1 MTRLV
6 LALAVLGVPLG
17 TQAQPPED
25 ATATTPSTPPTP
37 STQPNDALGQRLADS
52 ATTGAEAYALGVQ
65 AFERA
70 RYEDAE
76 RAWVRSNELD
86 PNPVLW
92 IAIADTRER
101 RDDEPG
107 TVAALERYL
116 SERPDAPDRSA
127 VQARIATLQKTP
139 AEVTVR
145 SIEEGHAILLDGKP
159 LDQKTPATIEVEP
172 GEHTVIVVGNGVEV
186 GEQTFQVGYGE
197 ARELVFTP
205 KTPSHVEVQDAGP
218 DLDFEAEVKASKRA
232 VWALTGIA
240 GAALVTGTALGVT
253 ALSKEQDFRDDP
265 TAETADKGNRLALF
279 ADVSF
284 GVAALSAVT
293 ALAVFLTTKNKKKRR
308 ERQQARVRFETR
320 GPGASAT
327 LRF

>member
-1 MTRLV
+1 MLRFLFV
-6 LALAVLGVPLG
+6 LAVLFVPWR
-17 TQAQPPED
+17 TQAQPTEEG
-25 ATATTPSTPPTP
+25 TETTPTTREAP
-37 STQPNDALGQRLADS
+37 STRANDELAQKLADP
-52 ATTGAEAYALGVQ
+52 ATTGAEAYEIGVRE
-65 AFERA
+65 FERA
-70 RYEDAE
+70 RYGDAE
-76 RAWVRSNELD
+76 LAWVRSNELD
-86 PNPVLW
+86 PNPILW
-92 IAIADTRER
+92 IAIADTREQ

-107 TVAALERYL
+107 TVKALERYL
-116 SERPDAPDRSA
+116 SERPDAPDRTA
-127 VQARIATLQKTP
+127 VEARIATLQKTP

-145 SIEEGHAILLDGKP
+145 SIEAGHAILLDGKP
-159 LDQKTPATIEVEP
+159 LDQKTPATIEMEP

-205 KTPSHVEVQDAGP
+205 KTPSHVEVQEAGP

-232 VWALTGIA
+232 VWALTGVA

-253 ALSKEQDFRDDP
+253 ALRKEQDFRDDP

-284 GVAALSAVT
+284 GIAALSAVT
-293 ALAVFLTTKNKKKRR
+293 ALAIFLTTKNKKKRR

-320 GPGASAT
+320 GPGAAAT